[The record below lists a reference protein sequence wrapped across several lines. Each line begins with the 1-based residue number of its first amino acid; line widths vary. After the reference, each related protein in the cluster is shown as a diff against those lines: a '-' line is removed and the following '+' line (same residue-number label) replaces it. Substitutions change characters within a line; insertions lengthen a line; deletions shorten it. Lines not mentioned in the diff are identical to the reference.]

1 MKFSWF
7 IALRYLKPKG
17 TFVSVITVISVAG
30 VALGVGVLLVVIAV
44 MSGFEKK
51 IKEELLKA
59 EPALIVH
66 PPAEDWFPPALDP
79 PAMEEAAAPAPP
91 DWRAVATMVKK
102 HPEVRSVSPV
112 VTVTSV
118 LERKPTADEEQ
129 ALEAGGRPLPE
140 AQSFL
145 VGVDPT
151 DAVQM
156 ERLNKLMDEK
166 GEGSFELAGESIV
179 LTQNLASRLNQ
190 DGMLILG
197 ESAVNVFGPSFL
209 SQYRSYYQ
217 EQQRARDDPAR
228 KEAVEEKD
236 RDLPLPEEYVVQGV
250 VYDDKLGEQPTG
262 FISLRNAQKLAGS
275 GKGIDG
281 LTVEIEDAFRAG
293 EVKQELL
300 KAGLPEGWTIRTWT
314 ERNQR
319 FFDAIANERGMM
331 YLVLAFISIVA
342 AFCIMNTMI
351 TMAVQKRKEIG
362 MMRALGAKTSQIVGL
377 FVAKGLVVAGVGV
390 GCGYL
395 LGTTVLHFRND
406 IRNFISSAFNWQI
419 FDERIYGLREIP
431 ADPRALDNIMI
442 CGIAFILCTLAA
454 VPPAWLV
461 GRMDPARALRSDR

>member
-1 MKFSWF
+1 M
-7 IALRYLKPKG
+7 ALRYLKPKG

-51 IKEELLKA
+51 IKEELLKT
-59 EPALIVH
+59 EPALVVQ
-66 PPAEDWFPPALDP
+66 PLRDEFALPQPATDGT
-79 PAMEEAAAPAPP
+79 P
-91 DWRAVATMVKK
+91 DWRAISILVKQ

-118 LERKPTADEEQ
+118 LERKPTAEEEK
-129 ALEAGGRPLPE
+129 AMTPGSPDLPE
-140 AQSFL
+140 AQAML
-145 VGVDPT
+145 IGVDPQ
-151 DAVQM
+151 DSVQM
-156 ERLNKLMDEK
+156 ERLNRLMGEK
-166 GEGSFELAGESIV
+166 GQGSFELAGENIV
-179 LTQNLASRLNQ
+179 LTQSLADRLNR
-190 DGMLILG
+190 DGMLTLG
-197 ESAVNVFGPSFL
+197 ETAVNVFGPSFL
-209 SQYRSYYQ
+209 KEYRTYYQ
-217 EQQRARDDPAR
+217 EQQRAKDDPTK
-228 KEAVEEKD
+228 KEAVEAKD

-250 VYDDKLGEQPTG
+250 IIDDKLGEQPTG
-262 FISLRNAQKLAGS
+262 FISLKNAQKLAGT

-281 LTVEIEDAFRAG
+281 LTVELADAFRAG
-293 EVKQELL
+293 EVKQDLIQ
-300 KAGLPEGWTIRTWT
+300 KGLPDGWMPRTWM
-314 ERNQR
+314 ERNKR

-331 YLVLAFISIVA
+331 YLVLGFISVVA

-395 LGTTVLHFRND
+395 LGSAVLHFRND
-406 IRNFISSAFNWQI
+406 IRNFISRTFDWQI

-431 ADPRALDNIMI
+431 ADPRLLDNLMI
-442 CGIAFILCTLAA
+442 CGIAFVLCTLAA

-461 GRMDPARALRSDR
+461 GRMDPARALRSER

>member
-17 TFVSVITVISVAG
+17 TFVSVITLISVAG

-51 IKEELLKA
+51 IKEELLKS
-59 EPALIVH
+59 EPALVVQ
-66 PPAEDWFPPALDP
+66 PPGDALGFLPPD
-79 PAMEEAAAPAPP
+79 ETSPAPP
-91 DWRAVATMVKK
+91 DWRAVSTLVKQ

-118 LERKPTADEEQ
+118 LERKPTPEEEK
-129 ALEAGGRPLPE
+129 ALEAGGRALPE
-140 AQSFL
+140 AQAFL
-145 VGVDPT
+145 IGVDPT
-151 DAVQM
+151 DSVQM

-190 DGMLILG
+190 DGLLILG

-209 SQYRSYYQ
+209 KEYRGYYQ
-217 EQQRARDDPAR
+217 EQQRAKDDAVK
-228 KEAVEEKD
+228 KEAVESKD
-236 RDLPLPEEYVVQGV
+236 RDLPLPEELTIQGTI
-250 VYDDKLGEQPTG
+250 YDDKLGEQPTG
-262 FISLRNAQKLAGS
+262 FISLKNAQKLAGS

-281 LTVEIEDAFRAG
+281 LTIEITDAFRAG
-293 EVKQELL
+293 EIKLDLL
-300 KAGLPEGWTIRTWT
+300 KLEPFRSGQPGSWTIRTWT

-377 FVAKGLVVAGVGV
+377 FVTKGLVVAGVGV

-395 LGTTVLHFRND
+395 LGTAVLHFRND
-406 IRNFISSAFNWQI
+406 IRNFISITFNWQI

-431 ADPRALDNIMI
+431 ADPRVLDNIMI
-442 CGIAFILCTLAA
+442 CGIAFVLCTLAA

-461 GRMDPARALRSDR
+461 GRMDPARALRTDR

>member
-51 IKEELLKA
+51 IKEELLKT
-59 EPALIVH
+59 EPALVVQPQRDDWAPEPDA
-66 PPAEDWFPPALDP
+66 PPE
-79 PAMEEAAAPAPP
+79 P
-91 DWRAVATMVKK
+91 DWRAVSLLLKQ
-102 HPEVRSVSPV
+102 HPEVRSVSPI

-118 LERKPTADEEQ
+118 LERKPTPAEETALAD
-129 ALEAGGRPLPE
+129 GGPPLPE
-140 AQSFL
+140 AQAL
-145 VGVDPT
+145 LIGVDPQ
-151 DAVQM
+151 DQVQM
-156 ERLNKLMDEK
+156 ERLQKLMGEK
-166 GEGSFELAGESIV
+166 GEGSFELAGDNIV
-179 LTQNLASRLNQ
+179 LTQALADRLNR
-190 DGMLILG
+190 DGTLTLG
-197 ESAVNVFGPSFL
+197 QSAVNVFGPSFL
-209 SQYRSYYQ
+209 REYRSYYQ
-217 EQQRARDDPAR
+217 EQQRAKDNPTRAQ
-228 KEAVEEKD
+228 AVEAKD
-236 RDLPLPEEYVVQGV
+236 RDLPLPAEFIVQGV
-250 VYDDKLGEQPTG
+250 LIDDKLGDQPSG
-262 FISLRNAQKLAGS
+262 FISLKKAQQLAGS
-275 GKGIDG
+275 GKAVDG
-281 LTVEIEDAFRAG
+281 LTVELIDPFRAG
-293 EVKQELL
+293 EVKQDLL
-300 KAGLPEGWTIRTWT
+300 HSGLPPNWIPRTWM

-331 YLVLAFISIVA
+331 YLVLGFISVVA

-377 FVAKGLVVAGVGV
+377 FVAKGLIVAGLGV

-395 LGTTVLHFRND
+395 LGSTVLHFRND
-406 IRNFISSAFNWQI
+406 LRRWISDAFHWQI

-431 ADPRALDNIMI
+431 ADPRLLDNLLI